1 MKRLARETEDY
12 SKQALSLARKALS
25 GGSGSGVPDSSVVQG
40 LMGKYVQPVL
50 IWVAIETEPSQC
62 IMQTTLE
69 RHVKLYISNKKEVVS
84 NRAASVGFHSSG
96 QGRDESYQKQD
107 LL

>member
-1 MKRLARETEDY
+1 MKRLSRETEDY

-25 GGSGSGVPDSSVVQG
+25 GGSGGGVLDSSVVQG

-50 IWVAIETEPSQC
+50 IGVAIKADSSQC

-69 RHVKLYISNKKEVVS
+69 RHMKLDISNKKAVCVAPYCGVFALQ
-84 NRAASVGFHSSG
+84 NRV
-96 QGRDESYQKQD
+96 RMK
-107 LL
+107 LPRIRPL